1 VSLLAAKL
9 GYSVALG
16 AFAIGA
22 VIAEAREIHR
32 IEALIEPVRDMFS
45 AVFFVAI
52 GLLIDPQA
60 LLTHWLPV
68 VAITLAVIS
77 CKVMACASGTFLGGY
92 DRGTSLR
99 VGMSV
104 AQIGEFS
111 FIIASLGLTLKVT
124 STFLYPI
131 AVAVSVLTTLL
142 TPYLI
147 RSTDTVV
154 RGFDR
159 WSPEPLVNTLELYT
173 RWVGRLGAQRQ
184 PSLVSKLLWKW
195 SRQMAL
201 NLALITAV
209 FIAAAYVSQR
219 PPAWL
224 RDSRLHSAWLKPVLW
239 LAAAILSLPMI
250 IATAR
255 KLEALGMLIAELKV
269 RKSAAGERTTAIRA
283 AVAQVIPIA
292 GTVFLGLYIVILSS
306 TLLPTVR
313 VMLILLLLATTMGW
327 LLQRSFVK
335 VYSKAQAALQETLSH
350 PPAPRP
356 GPAAALL
363 PGLLREAD
371 LETVTVAPRS
381 PGAGKL
387 VRELQLRSRT
397 GASVIGIERHGGSI
411 INPGPD
417 EELQPGDQLLLL
429 GTRIQLESARAVL
442 LGRETAAG
450 TSDSG
455 AANGPSRPPA

>member
-1 VSLLAAKL
+1 
-9 GYSVALG
+9 
-16 AFAIGA
+16 
-22 VIAEAREIHR
+22 
-32 IEALIEPVRDMFS
+32 
-45 AVFFVAI
+45 
-52 GLLIDPQA
+52 
-60 LLTHWLPV
+60 
-68 VAITLAVIS
+68 
-77 CKVMACASGTFLGGY
+77 
-92 DRGTSLR
+92 
-99 VGMSV
+99 
-104 AQIGEFS
+104 
-111 FIIASLGLTLKVT
+111 
-124 STFLYPI
+124 
-131 AVAVSVLTTLL
+131 
-142 TPYLI
+142 
-147 RSTDTVV
+147 
-154 RGFDR
+154 
-159 WSPEPLVNTLELYT
+159 
-173 RWVGRLGAQRQ
+173 
-184 PSLVSKLLWKW
+184 
-195 SRQMAL
+195 
-201 NLALITAV
+201 
-209 FIAAAYVSQR
+209 
-219 PPAWL
+219 
-224 RDSRLHSAWLKPVLW
+224 
-239 LAAAILSLPMI
+239 
-250 IATAR
+250 
-255 KLEALGMLIAELKV
+255 V

-371 LETVTVAPRS
+371 LETVTVAPHS

-387 VRELQLRSRT
+387 VRELRLRSRT

-417 EELQPGDQLLLL
+417 EELQSGDQLLLL
-429 GTRIQLESARAVL
+429 GTRIQLESARAIL

-455 AANGPSRPPA
+455 AANGPSRPAA